1 MDGRAPTI
9 ASTTYAQCLV
19 AEEVHD
25 DMQCALAPEPQLHF
39 RVLRIGSSH
48 REIRILEH
56 REQNFTQRRHHP
68 LRTKDVDDQS
78 HVSRRGS
85 THLRPALTEGIG

>member
-25 DMQCALAPEPQLHF
+25 DMQCALAPEPQLHY
-39 RVLRIGSSH
+39 SM
-48 REIRILEH
+48 IRMNRLKA
-56 REQNFTQRRHHP
+56 P
-68 LRTKDVDDQS
+68 
-78 HVSRRGS
+78 
-85 THLRPALTEGIG
+85 

>member
-9 ASTTYAQCLV
+9 ASTTYTLCLAADV
-19 AEEVHD
+19 VHD
-25 DMQCALAPEPQLHF
+25 DMQCALTPS
-39 RVLRIGSSH
+39 RSCTIRIGSH

-68 LRTKDVDDQS
+68 LCAKDVDDQS

-85 THLRPALTEGIG
+85 THLQRNPKG